1 AHSAETATLGGDG
14 AGVGRGTG
22 GGGAC
27 GAERL
32 RLVRMEPA
40 DIQGDLTE
48 VLLSAA
54 QIHERIAELCRE
66 IERDYEGRELLL
78 VGVLKGAVMVMADVS
93 RELRRHI
100 EMDWMAVSSYGAG
113 TQSSGVV
120 RILKDLDTDLT
131 GRDVLI
137 VEDIIDSGLTL
148 SWLRENLESR
158 GAASVEICALLRK
171 PEAAKIDVDVKY
183 VGFDIPNH
191 FVVGYGLDY
200 AERYRNLRAVGILS
214 PAVYS

>member
-1 AHSAETATLGGDG
+1 
-14 AGVGRGTG
+14 
-22 GGGAC
+22 
-27 GAERL
+27 
-32 RLVRMEPA
+32 MEPA

-48 VLLSAA
+48 VLLSEA

>member
-1 AHSAETATLGGDG
+1 
-14 AGVGRGTG
+14 
-22 GGGAC
+22 
-27 GAERL
+27 
-32 RLVRMEPA
+32 MEPA

-48 VLLSAA
+48 VLLSEAE
-54 QIHERIAELCRE
+54 IHARIAELCRE

-131 GRDVLI
+131 DRDVLI
-137 VEDIIDSGLTL
+137 VEDIIDSRLTL
-148 SWLRENLESR
+148 SWLRENLSSR
-158 GAASVEICALLRK
+158 GAKSVEICALLRK
-171 PEAAKIDVDVKY
+171 PEAAKVEVDVKY
-183 VGFDIPNH
+183 VGFEIPNH

-200 AERYRNLRAVGILS
+200 AERYRNLRAVGILA
-214 PAVYS
+214 PHVYS